1 MSMVSE
7 DYLRMANEKMG
18 GVNEAALDSLIYWN
32 NPFALKHWTMNVV
45 ELLLIAGAVMA
56 FMHARQVWRERSD
69 PTNLGLFWATIVYLF
84 VTEVPLYFP
93 QLLGLD
99 VGLVFMHNEFSAG
112 ILYNQTPLY
121 IIALY
126 PALIYPCYVL
136 VQEAGLF
143 ARRGGLWTGALCVGF
158 LHSCFYEIFDHF
170 GPQFIWWVWNYD
182 NPLVSN
188 RLYSV
193 PWTSV
198 IVFSLT
204 PPMVATVLVRTI
216 IGRYVASRKRHALRV
231 SLPVVVLLTLAT
243 GILIPVVNGLLPTSS
258 IATLIADS
266 TVATALYVAALVLTG
281 VPALWLFA
289 RVVPPP
295 VQIDGNAPGRSSARY
310 PLSFLTAY
318 LAVFLAL
325 WLYALPEFLAAQ
337 NGVTARGTPV
347 GCLPYVIFCFLI
359 CGFVLYRSHGLAGRN
374 TTHPAQV
381 PA

>member
-1 MSMVSE
+1 MGMVSE

-18 GVNEAALDSLIYWN
+18 GVNDAALESLVYWN
-32 NPFALKHWTMNVV
+32 NPLALKHWTMNVV
-45 ELLLIAGAVMA
+45 ELLLIVGAVMA

-136 VQEAGLF
+136 VQETGLF
-143 ARRGGLWTGALCVGF
+143 ARKGGLWTGALCVGF

-170 GPQFIWWVWNYD
+170 GPQFTWWVWNIE

-204 PPMVATVLVRTI
+204 PPMVATVLVRSI
-216 IGRYVASRKRHALRV
+216 VGRYVASRKRQSLHA
-231 SLPVVVLLTLAT
+231 SLPIVVLLTLVT
-243 GILIPVVNGLLPTSS
+243 GVLIPVVNSFLPTSS
-258 IATLIADS
+258 IATVVTDR
-266 TVATALYVAALVLTG
+266 ATATVLYAAVLVVAG
-281 VPALWLFA
+281 VVSLLLFL
-289 RVVPPP
+289 RFVS
-295 VQIDGNAPGRSSARY
+295 APGQVNGTASRGLIARY
-310 PLSFLTAY
+310 PWNFLIVY
-318 LAVFLAL
+318 LAVFLGL
-325 WLYALPEFLAAQ
+325 WLYALPELIVAQ
-337 NGVTARGTPV
+337 DGITARGTPV
-347 GCLPYVIFCFLI
+347 GFLPYVIFCFLV
-359 CGFVLYRSHGLAGRN
+359 CGLVLYRTHGRVATSPRGQLAR
-374 TTHPAQV
+374 T
-381 PA
+381 